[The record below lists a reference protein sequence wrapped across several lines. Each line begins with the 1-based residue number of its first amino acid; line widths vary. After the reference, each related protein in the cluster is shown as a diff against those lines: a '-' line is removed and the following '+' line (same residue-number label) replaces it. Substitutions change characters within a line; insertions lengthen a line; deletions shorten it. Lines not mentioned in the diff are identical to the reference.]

1 MKAARTIMMNTSE
14 SAAPLNEYLAKVPYL
29 SVLAP
34 GELDVL
40 ARETV
45 RLLFSPD
52 EVIFLEGD
60 PSRGLWILEDGNVKI
75 TKLSPEGNEY
85 ILHLLGPGD
94 SFNDIAALDG
104 GPTPANAIAMSL
116 VSAWLLPSEAM
127 DRALDRHPA
136 IARAALK
143 VMGARIRALGHQI
156 EDLTLYP
163 VMVRL
168 ARFLLA
174 QAENPSLSGP
184 GVTRAAIAAHLATTP
199 ETISRALAKLQDT
212 GTIRFDRHTI
222 IIVNVELLK
231 SVAVL

>member
-1 MKAARTIMMNTSE
+1 MTKNTAE
-14 SAAPLNEYLAKVPYL
+14 SATPLNEYLAKIPYF

-34 GELDVL
+34 YERAGL
-40 ARETV
+40 AREAIH
-45 RLLFSPD
+45 LIFSPD

-60 PSRGLWILEDGNVKI
+60 ESRGLWIIEDGNIKI
-75 TKLSPEGNEY
+75 TKLSLEGNEY

-104 GPTPANAIAMSL
+104 GPTPANAIAMSP
-116 VSAWLLPSEAM
+116 VSVWLLPTEII
-127 DRALDRHPA
+127 DRALDRYPLM
-136 IARAALK
+136 ARAALK
-143 VMGARIRALGHQI
+143 MLGNRIRALGHQI

-163 VMVRL
+163 VIVRL

-212 GTIRFDRHTI
+212 GVIRFDRHKIMIT
-222 IIVNVELLK
+222 NAELLRTM
-231 SVAVL
+231 AVL

>member
-1 MKAARTIMMNTSE
+1 MTRSNPAS
-14 SAAPLNEYLAKVPYL
+14 SLNEYLAKTPYL

-34 GELDVL
+34 AELNAL
-40 ARETV
+40 V
-45 RLLFSPD
+45 RDCMHLMFSPD

-60 PSRGLWILEDGNVKI
+60 SSRGLWIIEDGNVKI
-75 TKLSPEGNEY
+75 TKLGVEGNEY

-94 SFNDIAALDG
+94 TFNDIAALAG
-104 GPTPANAIAMSL
+104 GPTPANALAMGL
-116 VSAWLLPSEAM
+116 VSVWLLPGEVM
-127 DRALDRHPA
+127 DRALDRYPA
-136 IARAALK
+136 IARAALAM
-143 VMGARIRALGHQI
+143 MGARIRALGHQI

-168 ARFLLA
+168 ARFLLT

-212 GTIRFDRHTI
+212 GTIRFDRHNI

>member
-1 MKAARTIMMNTSE
+1 MSAPE
-14 SAAPLNEYLAKVPYL
+14 SAAPLNEYLAKIPYF

-34 GELDVL
+34 GELADL
-40 ARETV
+40 ARDT
-45 RLLFSPD
+45 LHLIFSPD

-60 PSRGLWILEDGNVKI
+60 SSRGLWIIENGNVKI
-75 TKLSPEGNEY
+75 TKLGMEGNEY

-94 SFNDIAALDG
+94 SFNDIAALDS

-116 VSAWLLPSEAM
+116 VSTWLLPSEAM
-127 DRALDRHPA
+127 NRALDHYPA
-136 IARAALK
+136 IAHAALTM
-143 VMGARIRALGHQI
+143 MGARIRTLGHQI

-168 ARFLLA
+168 ARFLLT

-199 ETISRALAKLQDT
+199 ESISRALAKLQDT
-212 GTIRFDRHTI
+212 GTIRFDRHKI
-222 IIVNVELLK
+222 IIVNAELLK

>member
-1 MKAARTIMMNTSE
+1 MNKPDSTS
-14 SAAPLNEYLAKVPYL
+14 LLTEYLTRVPYF
-29 SVLAP
+29 SVLTAA
-34 GELDVL
+34 ELDIL
-40 ARETV
+40 ARDAIH
-45 RLLFSPD
+45 RLFSPE

-60 PSRGLWILEDGNVKI
+60 LSRGLWIIEDGNVKI
-75 TKLSPEGNEY
+75 TKLSVEGNEY

-104 GPTPANAIAMSL
+104 GPTPANAIAMSPA
-116 VSAWLLPSEAM
+116 VVWLLPSEVM
-127 DRALDRHPA
+127 DRALDRYPA

-143 VMGARIRALGHQI
+143 MMGARIRALGHQI

>member
-1 MKAARTIMMNTSE
+1 MK
-14 SAAPLNEYLAKVPYL
+14 SAEPSALLYDYL
-29 SVLAP
+29 SKIPYFSVLTPDALN
-34 GELDVL
+34 GL
-40 ARETV
+40 ASDAV
-45 RLLFSPD
+45 SLLFSPD

-60 PSRGLWILEDGNVKI
+60 PSRGLWIIQDGSVKI
-75 TKLSPEGNEY
+75 TKLSLEGNEY

-104 GPTPANAIAMSL
+104 GPTPANAIAMSP
-116 VSAWLLPSEAM
+116 VSVWLLPAETL

-136 IARAALK
+136 MARAALK
-143 VMGARIRALGHQI
+143 MMGERIRALGHQI

-163 VMVRL
+163 VIVRL

-199 ETISRALAKLQDT
+199 ETISRALAKLQEA
-212 GTIRFDRHTI
+212 GAIRFDRHKI
-222 IIVNVELLK
+222 IITNPELLR
-231 SVAVL
+231 SMAVL

>member
-1 MKAARTIMMNTSE
+1 MMKSSE
-14 SAAPLNEYLAKVPYL
+14 TTAILNEYLTKLPYF
-29 SVLAP
+29 S
-34 GELDVL
+34 
-40 ARETV
+40 
-45 RLLFSPD
+45 RLEPKQLGTLTTDAVHFVFFPD

-60 PSRGLWILEDGNVKI
+60 NSRGLWIIQDGNVKI
-75 TKLSPEGNEY
+75 TKLSLEGNEY
-85 ILHLLGPGD
+85 ILHLLGTGD

-104 GPTPANAIAMSL
+104 GPTPANAIAMSP
-116 VSAWLLPSEAM
+116 VSTWLLPTDTM
-127 DRALDRHPA
+127 GRALDRYPE
-136 IARAALK
+136 IAQAALK
-143 VMGARIRALGHQI
+143 MMGARIRALGHQI

-174 QAENPSLSGP
+174 QAENPSLSSP

-199 ETISRALAKLQDT
+199 ETISRALAKLQDA
-212 GTIRFDRHTI
+212 GTIRFDRHKI

>member
-1 MKAARTIMMNTSE
+1 MTKSSE
-14 SAAPLNEYLAKVPYL
+14 TTAILNEYLAKL
-29 SVLAP
+29 SYFSPLGP
-34 GELDVL
+34 EQLDTLTTDAVNF
-40 ARETV
+40 V
-45 RLLFSPD
+45 FSPD

-60 PSRGLWILEDGNVKI
+60 SSRGLWIIQEGSVKI
-75 TKLSPEGNEY
+75 TKLSSEGNEY

-116 VSAWLLPSEAM
+116 VSVWLLPAEIM
-127 DRALDRHPA
+127 ERALDRYPEV
-136 IARAALK
+136 ARAALRM
-143 VMGARIRALGHQI
+143 MGARIRALGHQI

-199 ETISRALAKLQDT
+199 ETISRALAKLQET

>member
-1 MKAARTIMMNTSE
+1 MTKPAETTAV
-14 SAAPLNEYLAKVPYL
+14 LNEYLTKLPYFSPL
-29 SVLAP
+29 EP
-34 GELDVL
+34 EQLDTLTTDAVHF
-40 ARETV
+40 V
-45 RLLFSPD
+45 FSPD

-60 PSRGLWILEDGNVKI
+60 NSRGLWIIQDGNVKI
-75 TKLSPEGNEY
+75 TKLSLEGNEY

-104 GPTPANAIAMSL
+104 DTTPANAIAMSP
-116 VSAWLLPSEAM
+116 VATWLLPTETM
-127 DRALDRHPA
+127 ERALDRYPA
-136 IARAALK
+136 MTRAALK
-143 VMGARIRALGHQI
+143 MMGARIRALGHQI

-199 ETISRALAKLQDT
+199 ETISRVLAKLQDT
-212 GTIRFDRHTI
+212 GTIRFDRHKI

>member
-1 MKAARTIMMNTSE
+1 MHQ
-14 SAAPLNEYLAKVPYL
+14 YLAQIPYL
-29 SVLAP
+29 SVLESDAINALIA
-34 GELDVL
+34 ES
-40 ARETV
+40 V
-45 RLLFSPD
+45 RLDFSPE

-60 PSRGLWILEDGNVKI
+60 ESRGLWIIEDGNVKI
-75 TKLSPEGNEY
+75 TKLSPEGREY

-104 GPTPANAIAMSL
+104 GPTPGNAIALSL
-116 VSAWLLPSEAM
+116 VSTWLLPSDVIE
-127 DRALDRHPA
+127 RALARYPA
-136 IARAALK
+136 MARAALK
-143 VMGARIRALGHQI
+143 MMGGRIRALGHQI

-168 ARFLLA
+168 ARFLLS

-212 GTIRFDRHTI
+212 GTIRFDRHRILITD
-222 IIVNVELLK
+222 EDLLRT
-231 SVAVL
+231 VAVL

>member
-1 MKAARTIMMNTSE
+1 MMNMSDSATS
-14 SAAPLNEYLAKVPYL
+14 LNEYLANVPYL

-34 GELDVL
+34 RELDVL
-40 ARETV
+40 ARDV
-45 RLLFSPD
+45 VHLIFSPD
-52 EVIFLEGD
+52 EIIFLEGD
-60 PSRGLWILEDGNVKI
+60 PSRGLWIIEDGNVKI
-75 TKLSPEGNEY
+75 TKLSVEGDEY

-104 GPTPANAIAMSL
+104 GPTPANAVAMSL
-116 VSAWLLPSEAM
+116 ISVWLLPSEAM
-127 DRALDRHPA
+127 DRALDRYPA

-143 VMGARIRALGHQI
+143 MMGTRIRALGHQI

-184 GVTRAAIAAHLATTP
+184 GVTRAAIASHLATTP
-199 ETISRALAKLQDT
+199 ESISRALAKLQDT
-212 GTIRFDRHTI
+212 GIIRFDRHRI
-222 IIVNVELLK
+222 IILNAELLK

>member
-1 MKAARTIMMNTSE
+1 MPVHE
-14 SAAPLNEYLAKVPYL
+14 SAIPLNDYLAKVPYFSIL
-29 SVLAP
+29 PP
-34 GELDVL
+34 GELDGL
-40 ARETV
+40 ARDTV
-45 RLLFSPD
+45 HLIFSPD

-60 PSRGLWILEDGNVKI
+60 PSRGLWIIEDGNVKI

-85 ILHLLGPGD
+85 ILHLLGAGD

-116 VSAWLLPSEAM
+116 VSVWLLPSEAM
-127 DRALDRHPA
+127 DRALDRFPA

-143 VMGARIRALGHQI
+143 MMGTRIRALGHQI

-231 SVAVL
+231 AVAVL

>member
-1 MKAARTIMMNTSE
+1 MNKPDSTS
-14 SAAPLNEYLAKVPYL
+14 LLTEYLTRVPYF
-29 SVLAP
+29 SVLTAA
-34 GELDVL
+34 ELDIL
-40 ARETV
+40 ARDAIH
-45 RLLFSPD
+45 RLFSPE

-60 PSRGLWILEDGNVKI
+60 LSRGLWIIEDGNVKI
-75 TKLSPEGNEY
+75 TKLSVEGNEY

-104 GPTPANAIAMSL
+104 GPTPANAIAMSPA
-116 VSAWLLPSEAM
+116 VVWLLPSEVM
-127 DRALDRHPA
+127 DRALDRYPA

-143 VMGARIRALGHQI
+143 MMGAR
-156 EDLTLYP
+156 
-163 VMVRL
+163 
-168 ARFLLA
+168 
-174 QAENPSLSGP
+174 NPSLSGP